1 MTSSVTSSLFSVPSV
16 VNPPPSCQPTADSY
30 ADPVKEDPTP
40 VRLSKLILHGFK
52 SFADKTEFAFD
63 SPITG
68 VVGPNG
74 CGKSNV
80 VDAVKWVLG
89 EQSAKSLRGEAML
102 DVIFN
107 GSGDRKPAG
116 AAEVTLV
123 FSNPAAPDG
132 SRKLQL
138 DTDEVSVGRRL
149 YRDGNSAYSLNGRT
163 SRLKDVRDLFLDT
176 GVGVDAYS
184 VIEQGRVSAMLESN
198 PQQRR
203 LIFEEAAGISR
214 FKAQKKEA
222 QRKLDRVDQNL
233 LRVNDIVEEVEKRL
247 RSVKVQAGRARTFKE
262 HADRLAELRLAYAL
276 REYHLLAARRVE
288 LSKQQDDHR
297 FQLDDATADLQ
308 RKQESL
314 AAGRGRAEE
323 VSADRQRVDYERVQT
338 DAKVNSA
345 QQRQRHADQQARQ
358 IDEQSGS
365 LKHDLSAASAKRE
378 QTAAALAAESAALKD
393 LTAKLEAA
401 RGTIAEKEKSFRDG
415 QRRANDLN
423 QRAEARKSAM
433 LQAMRKA
440 SAVSSRL
447 ASIEIHRTNVA
458 GQQKRLADRRRLV
471 TEETEQVGARRDDL
485 KAQSEAAE
493 ALIVQRQ
500 QEHDAKRAEA
510 ASLGKHI
517 SKLTEQVGA
526 AREHRSGLRSRQKLL
541 QDLESRREGV
551 SEGVREVLRRREQDF
566 PFIRGLVA
574 DALRVDVEHAA
585 VIEAALDGRDQWL
598 VAENLQMLA
607 AASEAFETL
616 PGRVNV
622 LPCGT
627 GFQPVFYSAET
638 AEEEKQHGFKT
649 RATWV
654 RLAADLVRYSPEDA
668 QLVSHLL
675 GRTAVV
681 RTLGEALSLHQT
693 GPAGWRY
700 VARGGEVLEADGTFR
715 AGPLGAS
722 MGLLSRRSELDAL
735 TGQLAETDARIE
747 SLSAQVAQ
755 GNDQAKQIERATNEL
770 RNAVHEAKTRKV
782 ELGGKLAAAAD
793 KLNALG
799 RELPVLDRELAGLLD
814 QTGKLKAEESTL
826 KEQAAALETEQRDGE
841 AEVAQLTEQQA
852 HLGSDLKR
860 WGDELTAARVGFG
873 QVQEKQLAARG
884 AVDRQAAAVAELGQ
898 QIGRMEK
905 SLATV
910 DERRAAVAAER
921 EAAAKD
927 EAALVEAKKS
937 LVSRL
942 EKLAAEAEALKK
954 GVRDGT
960 EQVEAARAARTGIE
974 KAAHETDVALS
985 QVTAKLENA
994 VARAADDL
1002 NLDLVTRHAEQ
1013 PDYEPADEDWSAV
1026 ADEIKLLRE
1035 KIGRLGNVNLD
1046 AIAEQD
1052 ELEGRAAFLHAQVDD
1067 LTKSKSQLVDLI
1079 DTINRESGERFERTF
1094 NTVREHFQG
1103 MFRKLFGGGKAD
1115 IFLETELK
1123 PKAGED
1129 GSPLAPT
1136 QKIDVLDAGIEI
1148 IARPPGK
1155 QPATISQ
1162 LSGGEKTMTCIALL
1176 MSIFKSKPSPFCI
1189 LDEVD
1194 AALDEANNDRFN
1206 LIVQEFLEQSQFIII
1221 THSKRTMRIADVLYG
1236 VTMQEPGV
1244 SKRVAVKFD
1253 QVETDG
1259 RLKAEATAA

>member
-1 MTSSVTSSLFSVPSV
+1 M
-16 VNPPPSCQPTADSY
+16 
-30 ADPVKEDPTP
+30 
-40 VRLSKLILHGFK
+40 RLSKLILHGFK

-116 AAEVTLV
+116 SAEVTLV

-132 SRKLQL
+132 SRKLRL

-308 RKQESL
+308 RRQESL

-358 IDEQSGS
+358 IDEQSGG
-365 LKHDLSAASAKRE
+365 LKHDLSAASAKRDE
-378 QTAAALAAESAALKD
+378 TAAALAAESAALKD
-393 LTAKLEAA
+393 LSAKLEAA
-401 RGTIAEKEKSFRDG
+401 RGTIAEREKSFRDG

-423 QRAEARKSAM
+423 QRAEGRKAAM

-471 TEETEQVGARRDDL
+471 TEETEQVGARRDEL
-485 KAQSEAAE
+485 KSQSEAAE
-493 ALIVQRQ
+493 ASIIQRQ

-510 ASLGKHI
+510 ASLGKHMAR
-517 SKLTEQVGA
+517 LTEQVGA

-541 QDLESRREGV
+541 QDLEARREGV
-551 SEGVREVLRRREQDF
+551 SEGVRDVLRRRERDF
-566 PFIRGLVA
+566 PFICGLVA
-574 DALRVDVEHAA
+574 DVMRVDVEHAA

-598 VAENLQMLA
+598 VSDNEEALA
-607 AASEAFETL
+607 GAVEAFENL

-622 LPCGT
+622 TPRAPRGMGVPPMFGPKGVPPLPASTQNAEQGQDAPATEHGRDAHATGGT
-627 GFQPVFYSAET
+627 PTG
-638 AEEEKQHGFKT
+638 
-649 RATWV
+649 WL
-654 RLAADLVRYSPEDA
+654 RLAVDLVRFAEEDA
-668 QLVSHLL
+668 SLVHHLL
-675 GRTAVV
+675 GRSAVV
-681 RTLGEALSLHQT
+681 RTLGDAVALHHT

-700 VARGGEVLEADGTFR
+700 VTRGGEVLEEDGTFR

-735 TGQLAETDARIE
+735 TGQLAETDARID

-755 GNDQAKQIERATNEL
+755 GNDRAKQVERATNEL

-799 RELPVLDRELAGLLD
+799 RELPVLDKELAGLLD
-814 QTGKLKAEESTL
+814 QTGKLKAEESAL

-841 AEVAQLTEQQA
+841 AEVAQLTEQQNN
-852 HLGSDLKR
+852 LGGDLKR

-884 AVDRQAAAVAELGQ
+884 AVDRQTAAVAELGQ

-927 EAALVEAKKS
+927 EAALVESKKA
-937 LVSRL
+937 LVERL

-954 GVRDGT
+954 AVRDGT
-960 EQVEAARAARTGIE
+960 EQVEAARAARTTIE

-985 QVTAKLENA
+985 QVSAKLENA

-1002 NLDLVTRHAEQ
+1002 NLDLAARHAEQ
-1013 PDYEPADEDWSAV
+1013 PNYEPADADWSAV

-1123 PKAGED
+1123 PKVGED
-1129 GSPLAPT
+1129 GSPLAAS

-1206 LIVQEFLEQSQFIII
+1206 LIVQEFLERSQFIVI

-1244 SKRVAVKFD
+1244 SKRVAVKFE

-1259 RLKAEATAA
+1259 RLKPEATAA